1 MIPSPLKLYIKG
13 DSESGISKNAGF
25 GFALTGRY
33 VPLNSRRMVA
43 GSLVAL
49 QTEGL
54 QPEQDGWTIQRAE
67 GLLSSLPGI
76 LSVRI
81 VARPGGEID
90 EIHLLTTTE
99 VSAKQTVRNVESALK
114 ARFHLEVDH
123 RKISVAQTSEPP
135 PPKKEPEAKK
145 PVLIEKITPSLGA
158 RILFRRHQVEMERA
172 RTVKVAVSLEWEG
185 KEYVGE
191 AVGTD
196 LSRSRFETVARA
208 TITAT
213 QKIISML
220 REGTSK
226 SDVTLTLD
234 GVRVVEAFDRNYV
247 LVGVNAICEREI
259 ANLAGAS
266 AVEDTSDRAV
276 ILATLQATDRWV
288 RGRL

>member
-1 MIPSPLKLYIKG
+1 
-13 DSESGISKNAGF
+13 
-25 GFALTGRY
+25 
-33 VPLNSRRMVA
+33 
-43 GSLVAL
+43 VAL

-54 QPEQDGWTIQRAE
+54 QPERGGWTIQRAE
-67 GLLSSLPGI
+67 GLLASLPGI

-81 VARPGGEID
+81 VARPGGDIE

-99 VSAKQTVRNVESALK
+99 VAAKQTVRNVESALRAK
-114 ARFHLEVDH
+114 YHLEVDH

-135 PPKKEPEAKK
+135 PPPPKKEPEART
-145 PVLIEKITPSLGA
+145 PVLIEKITPGLGA

-185 KEYVGE
+185 EEYVGE

-208 TITAT
+208 TISAT
-213 QKIISML
+213 QKILAML

-226 SDVTLTLD
+226 PEVTLTLD

-247 LVGVNAICEREI
+247 LVGVSAICEPEI

-266 AVEDTSDRAV
+266 AVDDTSDRAV

>member
-1 MIPSPLKLYIKG
+1 
-13 DSESGISKNAGF
+13 
-25 GFALTGRY
+25 
-33 VPLNSRRMVA
+33 MVA

-54 QPEQDGWTIQRAE
+54 QPGQDGWTIQRAE
-67 GLLSSLPGI
+67 DLLGSLPGI

-114 ARFHLEVDH
+114 AKFHLEVDH

-135 PPKKEPEAKK
+135 PPKKQPEART

-185 KEYVGE
+185 KEYIGE

-208 TITAT
+208 TISAT
-213 QKIISML
+213 QEIIGML

-226 SDVTLTLD
+226 PDVNLTLD
-234 GVRVVEAFDRNYV
+234 GVQMVEAFDRKYI
-247 LVGVNAICEREI
+247 LVGVNAICDGEV
-259 ANLAGAS
+259 AHLAGSS